1 MLCYIRDTYPVHS
14 EINLANADNPG
25 GHVKRFFAI
34 STMIVS
40 YVIAFLA
47 ACILM
52 MGMSANG
59 WEDDRSVPIL
69 WVLSP
74 DGGLL
79 FLIVAF
85 VFGMIGEK
93 LKEVVK

>member
-1 MLCYIRDTYPVHS
+1 
-14 EINLANADNPG
+14 
-25 GHVKRFFAI
+25 
-34 STMIVS
+34 
-40 YVIAFLA
+40 
-47 ACILM
+47 M